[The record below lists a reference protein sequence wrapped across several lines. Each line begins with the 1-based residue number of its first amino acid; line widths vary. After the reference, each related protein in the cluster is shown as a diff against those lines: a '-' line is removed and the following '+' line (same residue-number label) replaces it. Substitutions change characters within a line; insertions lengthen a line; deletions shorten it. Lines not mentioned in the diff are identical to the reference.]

1 MTIGQRIKK
10 ARLQKGLTQQE
21 LGVLVGF
28 PENSAD
34 VRIAQ
39 YETSARKPKADIKQK
54 ISDVLKI
61 NPRYLYMPENYNMT
75 DIVFLLFELGEEMGC
90 VHSDYEEIGKFL
102 IEWTHKN
109 SLLADKTIT
118 QQEYMDW
125 IFSLS

>member
-10 ARLQKGLTQQE
+10 ARLRRGLTQQE

-28 PENSAD
+28 PKTSAD

-39 YETSARKPKADIKQK
+39 YEASARKPKAEIKEK
-54 ISDVLKI
+54 LSNVLKI
-61 NPRYLYMPENYNMT
+61 NPRYLYMPENYDMR

-90 VHSDYEEIGKFL
+90 VQSDYEEINKFL

-109 SLLADKTIT
+109 SLLTDNTIT

-125 IFSLS
+125 LLSLS

>member
-10 ARLQKGLTQQE
+10 ARLHKGLTQQE
-21 LGVLVGF
+21 LGVLIGF
-28 PENSAD
+28 PKNSAD

-39 YETSARKPKADIKQK
+39 YESSARKPKADIKEK
-54 ISDVLKI
+54 LSKVLKI

-75 DIVFLLFELGEEMGC
+75 DIIFLLFELGEEMGC
-90 VHSDYEEIGKFL
+90 VHSDYEETGKFL

-109 SLLADKTIT
+109 ALLANKTIT